1 MKTKTVYIIEQDR
14 ITSLDLKMKFERSG
28 YNTVHVNSFVKNEN
42 QLDNIPD
49 LIVAYSDMRQMPGFD
64 KIRSVFIEN
73 KTPII
78 CIGTKSDF
86 ETQEVCKE
94 LNIVGMFIK
103 PFNSRDLITFTDDFF
118 VPVNAR

>member
-1 MKTKTVYIIEQDR
+1 MKTKTVFIIEQDR
-14 ITSLDLKMKFERSG
+14 ITSLDLKMKLENAG
-28 YNTVHVNSFVKNEN
+28 YTAFHVNSFVNNEK
-42 QLDNIPD
+42 QLDTIPD

-64 KIRSVFIEN
+64 KIRTAFIEN

-94 LNIVGMFIK
+94 LTIVGMFMK
-103 PFNSRDLITFTDDFF
+103 PFNSRDLITFTDNFF
-118 VPVNAR
+118 VPEKAK

>member
-1 MKTKTVYIIEQDR
+1 
-14 ITSLDLKMKFERSG
+14 MKFERSG

-103 PFNSRDLITFTDDFF
+103 PFNSRDLLTFTDDFF
-118 VPVNAR
+118 VPVNARW

>member
-14 ITSLDLKMKFERSG
+14 ITSLDLKMKLENAG
-28 YNTVHVNSFVKNEN
+28 YTTIHINTFVNNETELKNV
-42 QLDNIPD
+42 PD

-64 KIRSVFIEN
+64 EVRTAFVEN

-78 CIGTKSDF
+78 CIGTKTDF

-94 LNIVGMFIK
+94 LNIVGMFMK
-103 PFNSRDLITFTDDFF
+103 PFNSRDLITFTDTYF
-118 VPVNAR
+118 VPVKV

>member
-14 ITSLDLKMKFERSG
+14 ITSLDLKMKLENAG
-28 YNTVHVNSFVKNEN
+28 YTTIHINTFVNNETELKNV
-42 QLDNIPD
+42 PD

-64 KIRSVFIEN
+64 EVRAAFVEN

-78 CIGTKSDF
+78 CIGTKTDF

-94 LNIVGMFIK
+94 LNIVGMFMK
-103 PFNSRDLITFTDDFF
+103 PFNSRDLITFTDTYF
-118 VPVNAR
+118 VPVKV